1 MERSAEILVVE
12 DSASIVEL
20 LELHLGR
27 EGYVVQVARDGLQAM
42 EALERRPFDLV
53 ILDWMLPKL
62 DGLEVCK
69 RLRQRSAVPVLMLTA
84 RDEELDKVLGLE
96 MGADDYLT
104 KPFGIRELLARV
116 RALLRRAA
124 VQPAAQAPADA
135 IELGPLRIVPE
146 SRVVTV
152 HAQAIELTPKEF
164 DLLLFLA
171 QNRGRVYSRA
181 QLLDKVWGY
190 SFEGYERTIDS
201 HVQKL
206 RKKIEADP
214 REPVYLRTVWGV
226 GYRFEYDASDR

>member
-1 MERSAEILVVE
+1 MDRSPEILVVE
-12 DSASIVEL
+12 DSANIVEL
-20 LELHLGR
+20 LELHLAR
-27 EGYVVQVARDGLQAM
+27 EGYRVSSARDGVAAL
-42 EALERRPFDLV
+42 EALERKSFDLV

-69 RLRQRSAVPVLMLTA
+69 RLRARSSMPVLMLTA
-84 RDEELDKVLGLE
+84 RDEEMDKVLGLE

-104 KPFGIRELLARV
+104 KPFGVRELLARI
-116 RALLRRAA
+116 RALLRRSAA
-124 VQPAAQAPADA
+124 APPAAEPPGTV
-135 IELGPLRIVPE
+135 ELGELRIVAD
-146 SRVVTV
+146 SRVATLRG
-152 HAQAIELTPKEF
+152 EPLDLTPKEF

-171 QNRGRVYSRA
+171 QNRGRVYSRT

-214 REPVYLRTVWGV
+214 REPKHLKTVWGV
-226 GYRFEYDASDR
+226 GYRFEED